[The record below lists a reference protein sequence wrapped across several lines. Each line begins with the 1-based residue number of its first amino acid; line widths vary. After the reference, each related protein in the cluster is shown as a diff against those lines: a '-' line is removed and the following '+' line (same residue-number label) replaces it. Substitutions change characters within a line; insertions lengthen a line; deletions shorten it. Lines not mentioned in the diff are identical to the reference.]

1 MGNFRPLFRRYFRH
15 FLTGNTSLKL
25 PMTGFEVGSSIVWIN
40 LSANCATARVT
51 RFGEISPLW
60 QNFKSLWAIFLMV
73 HLLFC
78 KVLVQLWHFYAI
90 GQIVIVVNGQR
101 LNSYIAT
108 WSQNLQVNLVRWEF
122 YWLEP
127 LNGFGFLKHGP
138 PTSFAVNC
146 IAHWQN

>member
-78 KVLVQLWHFYAI
+78 KILVQLWHFYAI

-108 WSQNLQVNLVRWEF
+108 WSPGLATKFTSESRQMRILLTRAPERF
-122 YWLEP
+122 WLPEAR
-127 LNGFGFLKHGP
+127 
-138 PTSFAVNC
+138 PTDVFCS
-146 IAHWQN
+146 